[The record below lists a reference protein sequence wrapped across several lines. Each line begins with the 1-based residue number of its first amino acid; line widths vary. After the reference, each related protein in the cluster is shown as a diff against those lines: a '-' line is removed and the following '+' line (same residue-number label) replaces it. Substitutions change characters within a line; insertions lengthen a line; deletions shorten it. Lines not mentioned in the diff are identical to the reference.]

1 MHRLPVFATA
11 FRIFFL
17 ACALHAV
24 AFITLWALKLRG
36 IDISMTNAAG
46 VYWHTYEMVF
56 GFSRAAIFGFL
67 FTAGQHWSGKFLLG
81 GSSALT
87 LFLLWLAG
95 RFAFF
100 LPPVFSHAAFAA
112 DLGASLFAL
121 WRLKPLLAPQQKHNH
136 AVVYLFVIYLIAQT
150 LAISALFVPVLGEN
164 LMHAVRLGL
173 TTVVLLIAVIAGRV
187 LPFFASVVMQ
197 GEKPRILPQL
207 EKAVWPGALVAIT
220 TFALLPLHPI
230 LDKITATVF
239 LALAILHGV
248 RWYYWKPLSSLKI
261 PILAI
266 LYVGYLWLVLGFAML
281 ALSFMGLLASSPA
294 WHMFGIG
301 AAGVFV
307 FGMMTRV
314 ALGHTGRPIKA
325 MPLALAGYVAL
336 NLALVSR
343 VVLPLI
349 GMAEHAY
356 LSAATLWIVS
366 FILYLVKYVPILLQ
380 PRIDG
385 KPG

>member
-17 ACALHAV
+17 ACAVHAV
-24 AFITLWALKLRG
+24 AAITVWLLKLNG
-36 IDISMTNAAG
+36 FDIAPTYPAG

-81 GSSALT
+81 GGSALA
-87 LFLLWLAG
+87 LFLLWFAG

-121 WRLKPLLAPQQKHNH
+121 WRLRALWGPQQKHNRV
-136 AVVYLFVIYLIAQT
+136 VVYLFIAYLLTQSFAVGA
-150 LAISALFVPVLGEN
+150 LAIPAIGEQF
-164 LMHAVRLGL
+164 MHAVRLGL
-173 TTVVLLIAVIAGRV
+173 ITVVMIVAVIAGRV
-187 LPFFASVVMQ
+187 LPFFASVVVR
-197 GEKPRILPQL
+197 GDKPRIIPRL
-207 EKAVWPGALVAIT
+207 EKAVWPAGLAALVA
-220 TFALLPLHPI
+220 FAGMPLHPF
-230 LDKITATVF
+230 LEKITAMVF
-239 LALAILHGV
+239 LALALLHGV
-248 RWYYWKPLSSLKI
+248 RWYYWKPFSSLKI

-266 LYVGYLWLVLGFAML
+266 LYVGYLWLVLGFALL
-281 ALSFMGLLASSPA
+281 ALSFAGLMAASPA
-294 WHMFGIG
+294 WHLFGIG
-301 AAGVFV
+301 ATGIFV

-325 MPLALAGYVAL
+325 AATMLAAYLAL
-336 NLALVSR
+336 NLALAGR

-349 GMAEHAY
+349 GIADRAY
-356 LSAATLWIVS
+356 HIAAVLWVLSFVL
-366 FILYLVKYVPILLQ
+366 FLVKYAPMLVR
-380 PRIDG
+380 PRVDG